1 VGTMLSRVAVKK
13 AAFLGS
19 LYLAQTVPKGYL
31 KFLPVLM
38 AERGESMLTISSV
51 ALFSMGDWLKP
62 IFGAMLDLQQVQSL
76 RSRKA
81 IIVVIQVAVIAVFA
95 ASLSMEQPEL
105 VQLAALFSLCSLLTS
120 IHDTAV
126 DGLAVQLLNTDEQA
140 IGGFGQYAGYK
151 AGSLLTGG
159 ILPSIVG
166 TNHRWLCVGV
176 MIPMLV
182 VLLMTVQL
190 DLSQMQSKP
199 TSRRLK
205 RGLRSTNMSADSQ
218 AKAAPQES
226 SLFQIAQRYLTS
238 AHGLQTL
245 LLLFMY
251 KFADHGLDFI
261 WSPMLVQA
269 SFNRKT
275 IVQTQ
280 FVLGTVAA
288 MLGALYGSAVCKSV
302 SSASKALA
310 YCAVLRIVPNLM
322 QLWFAHT
329 ANRASS
335 LHVGFVATHA
345 VLENIA
351 GSAVTGAMFALLLEK
366 SDPSQP
372 ATSYAVLNTIALVG
386 MSVGEVVLSQL
397 SHYYGFRLS
406 CMVGVAI
413 NVLFPVLALSL
424 ATEK

>member
-1 VGTMLSRVAVKK
+1 MLSRVAVKK

-205 RGLRSTNMSADSQ
+205 RGLRITNMSADSQ

-226 SLFQIAQRYLTS
+226 SLLQIAQRYLTS

-261 WSPMLVQA
+261 GRQ
-269 SFNRKT
+269 
-275 IVQTQ
+275 
-280 FVLGTVAA
+280 
-288 MLGALYGSAVCKSV
+288 C
-302 SSASKALA
+302 
-310 YCAVLRIVPNLM
+310 
-322 QLWFAHT
+322 
-329 ANRASS
+329 
-335 LHVGFVATHA
+335 
-345 VLENIA
+345 
-351 GSAVTGAMFALLLEK
+351 
-366 SDPSQP
+366 
-372 ATSYAVLNTIALVG
+372 
-386 MSVGEVVLSQL
+386 
-397 SHYYGFRLS
+397 
-406 CMVGVAI
+406 
-413 NVLFPVLALSL
+413 
-424 ATEK
+424 